1 MPVSTENYDDLVKKL
16 DKLKIENRRL
26 KQRVSS
32 LEADLFRVVN
42 ELDKCKKEK
51 K

>member
-1 MPVSTENYDDLVKKL
+1 MPVPDGYDELVKKL

-32 LEADLFRVVN
+32 LEADLFRALA